1 MIYRLQGVY
10 IITQSLLQLVLQL
23 GLQIN
28 HNNNQLIPYAL
39 FKAANGDNLLVTHLH
54 VTCIKKRVIG
64 LWCMTSLST
73 IFQLYRVNKKT
84 LHDFLVVY
92 CIEYNKYI

>member
-10 IITQSLLQLVLQL
+10 IITQSLLQF

-39 FKAANGDNLLVTHLH
+39 FKAANG
-54 VTCIKKRVIG
+54 
-64 LWCMTSLST
+64 LWCMTSLSI
-73 IFQLYRVNKKT
+73 IFQFYRVSKKT